1 MRCPVLQPDHEGAEH
16 GAAIVTDTAGGERE
30 EDADRGARGRH
41 CCKQISPFAAP
52 SVLTKF

>member
-1 MRCPVLQPDHEGAEH
+1 MRCPVLEPDHEGAEH